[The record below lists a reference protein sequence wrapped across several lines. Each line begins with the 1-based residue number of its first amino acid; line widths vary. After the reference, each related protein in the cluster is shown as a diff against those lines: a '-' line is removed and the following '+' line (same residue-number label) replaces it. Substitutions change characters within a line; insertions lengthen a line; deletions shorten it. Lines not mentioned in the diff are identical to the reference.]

1 MRKIFLF
8 LVSIFIFG
16 GINFSTVVYAKNVH
30 RINNQQLKE
39 VISKMTLSQKIAQM
53 YIITTKGTQSET
65 ATAIKQY
72 QPGGIILFGND
83 FKNQTKQNFIANMQ
97 NYKNQANLSLIIGT
111 DQEGGTVSRLS
122 SNPSLTNN
130 KTFASPQQL
139 YQAGGRKGVVK
150 AAGDTAKILNSLQ
163 INLNFAPVADVSTD
177 PNSFIYERSLGLDY
191 KQTAHIIKD
200 EVAQIQKNKV
210 AASLKHFPGYGTAG
224 DTHTGFATT
233 TRTLTDFENS
243 DFLPFKAGIK
253 AGAQTVLVSHI
264 FVTSIDSEYPASLS
278 PKIHQLLR
286 KKLKFKKV
294 IITDDLSMGA
304 ITKFAADKHISPDLL
319 AVEAGNDMLLSNNI
333 VDGTSSIVQAVKN
346 KQIKESQ
353 INKSVYRIL
362 KLKRDLGILN
372 QKSIKNQQ
380 RN

>member
-233 TRTLTDFENS
+233 TRTLTNFENN

-372 QKSIKNQQ
+372 QKNIKNQQ

>member
-16 GINFSTVVYAKNVH
+16 GINFSTVVYAKNVQ
-30 RINNQQLKE
+30 RISNQQLKE

-150 AAGDTAKILNSLQ
+150 AAGATAKILNSLQ

-233 TRTLTDFENS
+233 TRTLTNFENN

-333 VDGTSSIVQAVKN
+333 VEGTSSIIQAVKN

-372 QKSIKNQQ
+372 QKNIKNQQ

>member
-130 KTFASPQQL
+130 RTFASPQQL

-200 EVAQIQKNKV
+200 EVAQIQKNKI

-233 TRTLTDFENS
+233 TRTLTNFENS

-333 VDGTSSIVQAVKN
+333 VDGTSSIVQAVKD

-372 QKSIKNQQ
+372 QKNIKNQQ

>member
-97 NYKNQANLSLIIGT
+97 NYKNQSNLSLIIGT

-233 TRTLTDFENS
+233 TRTLTNFENN

-372 QKSIKNQQ
+372 QKNIKNQQ

>member
-53 YIITTKGTQSET
+53 YIITTKGTQSES
-65 ATAIKQY
+65 AIAIKQY

-191 KQTAHIIKD
+191 KQTAHIIKE

-233 TRTLTDFENS
+233 TRTLTNFENS

>member
-233 TRTLTDFENS
+233 TRTLTNFENN

-286 KKLKFKKV
+286 KK
-294 IITDDLSMGA
+294 
-304 ITKFAADKHISPDLL
+304 
-319 AVEAGNDMLLSNNI
+319 
-333 VDGTSSIVQAVKN
+333 
-346 KQIKESQ
+346 IK
-353 INKSVYRIL
+353 I
-362 KLKRDLGILN
+362 
-372 QKSIKNQQ
+372 
-380 RN
+380 

>member
-233 TRTLTDFENS
+233 TRTLTNFENS

-319 AVEAGNDMLLSNNI
+319 AVEAGNDMLISNNI

-372 QKSIKNQQ
+372 QKSIKNQ
-380 RN
+380 